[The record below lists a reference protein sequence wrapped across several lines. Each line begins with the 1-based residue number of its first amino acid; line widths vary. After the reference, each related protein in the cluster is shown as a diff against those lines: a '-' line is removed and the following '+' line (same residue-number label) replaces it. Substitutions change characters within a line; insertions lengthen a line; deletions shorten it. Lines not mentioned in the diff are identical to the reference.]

1 MLSSPA
7 CCILLVLQVSVLAI
21 PEPKP
26 QDLHIHLQGLDKIGS
41 GTADE
46 GEPGSKAVE
55 NRMLQ
60 VPLNSN
66 WRNVRGNIKQQEK
79 DFFHFV
85 CKCNGETDSR
95 GEGGK
100 CTFSYGVGMWCH
112 VDKNTCNDEMKR
124 YGKYVSFKSCSS
136 SSHHIH
142 IDSSVC
148 RCNGKPDYYG
158 RGGYCTASSR
168 GSWCYVNENACDDQ
182 IKIYGGKF
190 VSFSSC
196 SRNVC
201 KCNGKADSLGQGGK
215 CGTWCYVDPNVCN
228 DERPYNGKYVSL
240 QVCSE
245 QTDNHHIFLEKE
257 NWLNGVDPGLEN
269 VENQSRSEDRK
280 IEDGNEASFE
290 VTQHRRSW
298 LNMMKGKKK

>member
-1 MLSSPA
+1 MLSSLV
-7 CCILLVLQVSVLAI
+7 CFILLVLQESVLTI

-26 QDLHIHLQGLDKIGS
+26 KDLHIHLQGLDKVVS
-41 GTADE
+41 GTGEE
-46 GEPGSKAVE
+46 GEPGRKAVE
-55 NRMLQ
+55 TNSNRMFQ

-66 WRNVRGNIKQQEK
+66 GRNEK

-85 CKCNGETDSR
+85 CKCNGETDSFGR
-95 GEGGK
+95 GGK
-100 CTFSYGVGMWCH
+100 CTRSSMGHYLYSWCY
-112 VDKNTCNDEMKR
+112 VNENTCNDERM
-124 YGKYVSFKSCSS
+124 YNGKYMSFSSC

-148 RCNGKPDYYG
+148 SCNGKPDYYG

-201 KCNGKADSLGQGGK
+201 KCNGKADSLGQGGD

-290 VTQHRRSW
+290 VMQHRRSW

>member
-1 MLSSPA
+1 MF
-7 CCILLVLQVSVLAI
+7 
-21 PEPKP
+21 
-26 QDLHIHLQGLDKIGS
+26 
-41 GTADE
+41 
-46 GEPGSKAVE
+46 
-55 NRMLQ
+55 Q

-66 WRNVRGNIKQQEK
+66 GRNEK

-85 CKCNGETDSR
+85 CKCNGETDS
-95 GEGGK
+95 
-100 CTFSYGVGMWCH
+100 F
-112 VDKNTCNDEMKR
+112 
-124 YGKYVSFKSCSS
+124 
-136 SSHHIH
+136 
-142 IDSSVC
+142 
-148 RCNGKPDYYG
+148 G
-158 RGGYCTASSR
+158 RGGYCSASSR

-269 VENQSRSEDRK
+269 IENQSRSENRK

-290 VTQHRRSW
+290 VTLHRRSW